1 MSHHLYQTECIV
13 LGSRNIG
20 ESNRLFFL
28 LTKDLGLVAGSAQ
41 GIRELKSKLRYS
53 LQNFRYIKVELV
65 RGKEMWRITNATHLC
80 NFHTLLCDKGKT
92 ALVAR
97 ISVLVQRLV
106 HGETRDHALFDVL
119 YEFLRFLEKEE
130 LGKEDLHTLEI
141 LTDLKVLHLLGY
153 GSEREIFRP
162 FYLLPPS
169 KDLLNHMAPVKKMAL
184 SEINRALKESHL

>member
-28 LTKDLGLVAGSAQ
+28 LTKDLGLVVGSAQ
-41 GIRELKSKLRYS
+41 GIRELKGKLRYS
-53 LQNFRYIKVELV
+53 LQDFRYIRVELV
-65 RGKEMWRITNATHLC
+65 RGKEMWRITNAAHLSD
-80 NFHTLLCDKGKT
+80 FHTLLGDKEKT

-97 ISVLVQRLV
+97 VSLLIQRLI
-106 HGETRDHALFDVL
+106 HGEARDLTLFNVL
-119 YEFLRFLEKEE
+119 YEFLKFLEKEE
-130 LGKEDLHTLEI
+130 LGTEELHSVEVLVN
-141 LTDLKVLHLLGY
+141 LKVLHLLGY

-169 KDLLNHMAPVKKMAL
+169 KDLLSHMAPVKKMAL
-184 SEINRALKESHL
+184 SEINRALQESHL

>member
-1 MSHHLYQTECIV
+1 VSHHLYQTECIV

-28 LTKDLGLVAGSAQ
+28 LTKDLGLVVGSAQ

-53 LQNFRYIKVELV
+53 LQNFRYVRVELV
-65 RGKEMWRITNATHLC
+65 RGKEMWRITNAAHLSD
-80 NFHTLLCDKGKT
+80 FHTLLGDKEKT

-97 ISVLVQRLV
+97 VCLLIQRLV
-106 HGETRDHALFDVL
+106 HGEARDILLFEVL
-119 YEFLRFLEKEE
+119 HEFLRFLEREE
-130 LGKEDLHTLEI
+130 LGKEDLRILEM
-141 LTDLKVLHLLGY
+141 LVNLKVLHLLGY
-153 GSEREIFRP
+153 GSEHETFRP

-169 KDLLNHMAPVKKMAL
+169 TDLLNHMVPVKKMVL